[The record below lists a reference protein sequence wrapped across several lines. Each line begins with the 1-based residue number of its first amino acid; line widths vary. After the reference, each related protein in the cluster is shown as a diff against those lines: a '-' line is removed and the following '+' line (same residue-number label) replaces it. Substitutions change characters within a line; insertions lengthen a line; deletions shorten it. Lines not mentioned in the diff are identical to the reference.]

1 MDIKEINEDDAAK
14 IKKELLVSL
23 QNYRRSLLFLYA
35 DAPISLLGLSKSIE
49 TILSNN
55 GLLRI
60 YDLFDCN
67 FTKIKGLGIGR
78 IRELTTALDQFVS
91 MC

>member
-1 MDIKEINEDDAAK
+1 MDNINEDDANK
-14 IKKELLVSL
+14 IKKELVKSI
-23 QNYRRSLLFLYA
+23 QNYRRTLLFLYA
-35 DAPISLLGLSKSIE
+35 DAPIALLGLSKPIV

-60 YDLFDCN
+60 YDLLDRDLIE
-67 FTKIKGLGIGR
+67 IKGLGVSR
-78 IRELTTALDQFVS
+78 IRELSTALEQFVS